1 MIPVYGICGNSGEG
15 KTRLVSAVLAAAKQ
29 HNRSTRGV
37 FCPAVFKGGSK
48 IAIKV
53 RLVPGMQSRILMR
66 LAQPGDAHVFGKW
79 NMDLESIAWAREYL
93 LDLQPAD
100 LWVIDEIGPLE
111 TELGQG
117 WAEILP
123 LLPVLPAKTV
133 LVSFRSSLLPWFQ
146 ERFPK
151 INITRAGHA
160 ESEAALLK
168 SLFRQDRD

>member
-1 MIPVYGICGNSGEG
+1 MIPIYGICGDSGEG
-15 KTRLVSAVLAAAKQ
+15 KTRLVSAVLAATKQ

-48 IAIKV
+48 IAIEV

-123 LLPVLPAKTV
+123 LLPVLPAKKV
-133 LVSFRSSLLPWFQ
+133 LVSFRSSLRLWFLQ
-146 ERFPK
+146 HYPG
-151 INITRAGHA
+151 INITSPGQPEA
-160 ESEAALLK
+160 EAALIE
-168 SLFRQDRD
+168 SLFG